1 MTTYLVTFT
10 PLEPYAF
17 GLERNFSFIDGT
29 TQKEYHPY
37 FVKTSPVPE
46 QTALLGTLRYLLLEE
61 NKLLKRDFDYAGL
74 AQKQKACIGGE
85 SFQFD
90 SSASQSFG
98 LIKNISPLFLLKSDN
113 EVIIPNPM
121 NNIGGKGRFSPMKLE
136 TGTFCSSMGKI
147 SFPCKKKDGT
157 DELQYNPKDGH
168 ASGYYNITAGDV
180 ESPFQTTVL
189 VGNRKNKPAGASD
202 EDAFFKREVHCLLE
216 GMQFAIYVT
225 VNDSEN
231 YCFLDPDKTYLAKM
245 GQKKSLFKVCIK
257 EEDNKLE
264 EKIRGHLEDQTPQGM
279 TWYYCLSD
287 CRFSSPISYSGF
299 AITEKK
305 SLRNLQTSYS
315 KRSNVTKN
323 ISKSQQYNLFQR
335 GSVFYGNISDHL
347 NTHDQVAGFNHI
359 IQINGKKEQE

>member
-29 TQKEYHPY
+29 AQKEYHPY
-37 FVKTSPVPE
+37 FVKTSPIPE

-74 AQKQKACIGGE
+74 AQEQCIGRK

-90 SSASQSFG
+90 SSTSQSFG

-121 NNIGGKGRFSPMKLE
+121 NNIGGKGLFSPMRLE
-136 TGTFCSSMGKI
+136 TRKFPSSMGEI

-168 ASGYYNITAGDV
+168 ASGYYNITAGKV

-189 VGNRKNKPAGASD
+189 VGNRKNKSVGASD

-225 VNDSEN
+225 VNDSED
-231 YCFLDPDKTYLAKM
+231 YGFLDPDKTYLAKM

-257 EEDNKLE
+257 EEENKLE
-264 EKIRGHLEDQTPQGM
+264 EQVREHLEAQTPHGM
-279 TWYYCLSD
+279 TWYYALSD
-287 CRFSSPISYSGF
+287 CRFSSPISYPGF

-305 SLRNLQTSYS
+305 SLRNLQTIY
-315 KRSNVTKN
+315 KKQSNVTEN
-323 ISKSQQYNLFQR
+323 ITKSQQFNLFQR
-335 GSVFYGNISDHL
+335 GSVFYEKISGHL
-347 NTHDQVAGFNHI
+347 NTNDQVAGFNHI
-359 IQINGKKEQE
+359 IDIIGKK

>member
-29 TQKEYHPY
+29 AQKEYHPY
-37 FVKTSPVPE
+37 FVKTSPIPE

-74 AQKQKACIGGE
+74 AQEQCIGRK

-90 SSASQSFG
+90 SSTSQSFG

-121 NNIGGKGRFSPMKLE
+121 NNIGGNGLFSPMRLE
-136 TGTFCSSMGKI
+136 TRKFPSSMGEI

-168 ASGYYNITAGDV
+168 ASGYYNITAGKV

-225 VNDSEN
+225 VNDSED
-231 YCFLDPDKTYLAKM
+231 YGFLDPDKTYLAKM

-257 EEDNKLE
+257 EEENKLE
-264 EKIRGHLEDQTPQGM
+264 EQVREHLEAQTPHGM
-279 TWYYCLSD
+279 TWYYALSD
-287 CRFSSPISYSGF
+287 CRFSSPISYPGF

-305 SLRNLQTSYS
+305 SLRNLQTIY
-315 KRSNVTKN
+315 KKQSNVTEN
-323 ISKSQQYNLFQR
+323 ITKSQQFNLFQR
-335 GSVFYGNISDHL
+335 GSVFYEKISGHL
-347 NTHDQVAGFNHI
+347 NTNDQVAGFNHI
-359 IQINGKKEQE
+359 IDIIGKK

>member
-1 MTTYLVTFT
+1 
-10 PLEPYAF
+10 
-17 GLERNFSFIDGT
+17 
-29 TQKEYHPY
+29 
-37 FVKTSPVPE
+37 
-46 QTALLGTLRYLLLEE
+46 
-61 NKLLKRDFDYAGL
+61 
-74 AQKQKACIGGE
+74 
-85 SFQFD
+85 
-90 SSASQSFG
+90 
-98 LIKNISPLFLLKSDN
+98 
-113 EVIIPNPM
+113 
-121 NNIGGKGRFSPMKLE
+121 MKLE
-136 TGTFCSSMGKI
+136 TGKFCSSTGDI
-147 SFPCKKKDGT
+147 SFPCEKKEGG

-168 ASGYYNITAGDV
+168 ASGYYNITAGKV

-189 VGNRKNKPAGASD
+189 VGNRKNKSVGASD

-264 EKIRGHLEDQTPQGM
+264 EQVRGHLEDQTPHGM

-287 CRFSSPISYSGF
+287 CRFSSRISYSGF

-335 GSVFYGNISDHL
+335 GSVFYENIPSHL

-359 IQINGKKEQE
+359 IEIKGKK

>member
-37 FVKTSPVPE
+37 FVKTSPIPE

-61 NKLLKRDFDYAGL
+61 NKLLKRDFDYARL
-74 AQKQKACIGGE
+74 ALKQKACIGGE

-121 NNIGGKGRFSPMKLE
+121 NNIGGKGLFSPMRLE
-136 TGTFCSSMGKI
+136 TRKFPSSMGEI

-168 ASGYYNITAGDV
+168 ASGYYNITAGKV

-189 VGNRKNKPAGASD
+189 VGNRKNKSVGASD

-264 EKIRGHLEDQTPQGM
+264 EQVRGHLEDQTPQGM

-287 CRFSSPISYSGF
+287 CRFSSRISYSGF

-335 GSVFYGNISDHL
+335 GSVFYENIPSHL

-359 IQINGKKEQE
+359 IEIKGKK

>member
-29 TQKEYHPY
+29 AQKEYHPY
-37 FVKTSPVPE
+37 FVKTSPIPE

-74 AQKQKACIGGE
+74 AQEQCIGRK

-90 SSASQSFG
+90 SFTSQSFG
-98 LIKNISPLFLLKSDN
+98 LIQNISPLFLLKSDN

-121 NNIGGKGRFSPMKLE
+121 NNIGGKGLFSPMKLE
-136 TGTFCSSMGKI
+136 TEEFRSSMGKI
-147 SFPCKKKDGT
+147 SFPFKKKEGT

-168 ASGYYNITAGDV
+168 ASGYYNITAGKV

-225 VNDSEN
+225 VNDSKD
-231 YCFLDPDKTYLAKM
+231 YGFLNPDKTYLAKM

-257 EEDNKLE
+257 EEENKLE
-264 EKIRGHLEDQTPQGM
+264 EQVREHLEAQTPHGM
-279 TWYYCLSD
+279 TWYYALSD
-287 CRFSSPISYSGF
+287 CRFSSPISYPGF

-305 SLRNLQTSYS
+305 SLRNLQTTY
-315 KRSNVTKN
+315 KKQSNVTEN
-323 ISKSQQYNLFQR
+323 ITKSQQFNLFQR
-335 GSVFYGNISDHL
+335 GSVFYEKIRGHL
-347 NTHDQVAGFNHI
+347 NTNDQVAGFNHI
-359 IQINGKKEQE
+359 IDIIGKK

>member
-29 TQKEYHPY
+29 AQKEYHPY
-37 FVKTSPVPE
+37 FVKTSPIPE

-74 AQKQKACIGGE
+74 AQEQCIGRK

-90 SSASQSFG
+90 SSTSQSFG

-136 TGTFCSSMGKI
+136 TGKFCSSMGDI
-147 SFPCKKKDGT
+147 SFPCEKKEGG

-168 ASGYYNITAGDV
+168 ASGYYNITAGKV

-189 VGNRKNKPAGASD
+189 VGNRKNKSVGASD

-225 VNDSEN
+225 VNDSED
-231 YCFLDPDKTYLAKM
+231 YGFLDPDKTYLAKM

-257 EEDNKLE
+257 EEENKLE
-264 EKIRGHLEDQTPQGM
+264 EQVREHLEAQTPHGM
-279 TWYYCLSD
+279 TWYYALSD
-287 CRFSSPISYSGF
+287 CRFSSPISYPGF

-305 SLRNLQTSYS
+305 SLRNLQTIY
-315 KRSNVTKN
+315 KKQSNVTEN
-323 ISKSQQYNLFQR
+323 ITKSQQFNLFQR
-335 GSVFYGNISDHL
+335 GSVFYEKISGHL
-347 NTHDQVAGFNHI
+347 NTNDQVAGFNHI
-359 IQINGKKEQE
+359 IDIIGKK

>member
-29 TQKEYHPY
+29 AQKEYHPY
-37 FVKTSPVPE
+37 FVKTSPIPE

-74 AQKQKACIGGE
+74 AQEQCIGRK

-90 SSASQSFG
+90 SSTSQSFG

-121 NNIGGKGRFSPMKLE
+121 NNIGGKGLFSPMRLE
-136 TGTFCSSMGKI
+136 TRKFPSSMGEI

-168 ASGYYNITAGDV
+168 ASGYYNITAGKV

-225 VNDSEN
+225 VNDSED
-231 YCFLDPDKTYLAKM
+231 YGFLDPDKTYLAKM

-257 EEDNKLE
+257 EEENKLE
-264 EKIRGHLEDQTPQGM
+264 EQVREHLEAQTPHGM
-279 TWYYCLSD
+279 TWYYALSD
-287 CRFSSPISYSGF
+287 CRFSSPISYPGF

-305 SLRNLQTSYS
+305 SLRNLQTIY
-315 KRSNVTKN
+315 KKQSNVTEN
-323 ISKSQQYNLFQR
+323 ITKSQQFNLFQR
-335 GSVFYGNISDHL
+335 GSVFYEKISGHL
-347 NTHDQVAGFNHI
+347 ITNDQVAGFNHI
-359 IQINGKKEQE
+359 IDIIGKK

>member
-29 TQKEYHPY
+29 AQKEYHPY
-37 FVKTSPVPE
+37 FVKTSPIPE

-74 AQKQKACIGGE
+74 AQEQCIGRK

-90 SSASQSFG
+90 SSTSQSFG

-136 TGTFCSSMGKI
+136 TGKFCSSMGDI
-147 SFPCKKKDGT
+147 SFPCEKKEGG

-168 ASGYYNITAGDV
+168 ASGYYNITAGKV

-189 VGNRKNKPAGASD
+189 VGNRKNKSVGASD

-225 VNDSEN
+225 VNDSED
-231 YCFLDPDKTYLAKM
+231 YGFLDPDKTYLAKM

-264 EKIRGHLEDQTPQGM
+264 EQVRGHLEDQTPQGM

-287 CRFSSPISYSGF
+287 CRFSSRISYSGF

-335 GSVFYGNISDHL
+335 GSVFYENIPSHL

-359 IQINGKKEQE
+359 IEIKGKK

>member
-29 TQKEYHPY
+29 AQKEYHPY
-37 FVKTSPVPE
+37 FVKTSPIPE

-61 NKLLKRDFDYAGL
+61 NKLLKRDFDYTPL
-74 AQKQKACIGGE
+74 AQKRKACIGGE

-90 SSASQSFG
+90 SCNQQTFG
-98 LIKNISPLFLLKSDN
+98 LIKRISPLFILKGDN
-113 EVIIPNPM
+113 QIIIPNPM
-121 NNIGGKGRFSPMKLE
+121 NNIGGKGLFSPMKLE
-136 TGTFCSSMGKI
+136 TGKFCSRMGDI
-147 SFPCKKKDGT
+147 SFPCEKKEGG

-180 ESPFQTTVL
+180 EAPFQTTVL

-231 YCFLDPDKTYLAKM
+231 YCFLDPGKTYLAKM
-245 GQKKSLFKVCIK
+245 GQKKSLFKVSIK

-264 EKIRGHLEDQTPQGM
+264 EQVREHLEAQTPHGM
-279 TWYYCLSD
+279 TWYYALSD

-305 SLRNLQTSYS
+305 SLRNLKTFYS
-315 KRSNVTKN
+315 KRSNVTEN
-323 ISKSQQYNLFQR
+323 IRKSQQYNLFQR
-335 GSVFYGNISDHL
+335 GSVFYENIPSHL

-359 IQINGKKEQE
+359 IEIKGKK

>member
-17 GLERNFSFIDGT
+17 GLERIFSFIDGT
-29 TQKEYHPY
+29 AQKEYHPY
-37 FVKTSPVPE
+37 FVKTSPIPE

-74 AQKQKACIGGE
+74 AQEQCIGRK

-90 SSASQSFG
+90 SSTSQSFG

-121 NNIGGKGRFSPMKLE
+121 NNIGGKGLFSPMRLE
-136 TGTFCSSMGKI
+136 TRKFPSSMGEI

-168 ASGYYNITAGDV
+168 ASGYYNITAGKV

-225 VNDSEN
+225 VNDSED
-231 YCFLDPDKTYLAKM
+231 YGFLDPDKTYLAKM

-257 EEDNKLE
+257 EEENKLE
-264 EKIRGHLEDQTPQGM
+264 EQVREHLEAQTPHGM
-279 TWYYCLSD
+279 TWYYALSD
-287 CRFSSPISYSGF
+287 CRFSSPISYPGF

-305 SLRNLQTSYS
+305 SLRNLQTIY
-315 KRSNVTKN
+315 KKQSNVTEN
-323 ISKSQQYNLFQR
+323 ITKSQQFNLFQR
-335 GSVFYGNISDHL
+335 GSVFYEKISGHL
-347 NTHDQVAGFNHI
+347 NTNDQVAGFNHI
-359 IQINGKKEQE
+359 IDIIGKK